1 MPLIMFVSSSF
12 NTYVNLP
19 KKKKGHDDRYLEAKK
34 MEDDIDS
41 MRQQI
46 SGADQRRFTMSKE

>member
-1 MPLIMFVSSSF
+1 
-12 NTYVNLP
+12 
-19 KKKKGHDDRYLEAKK
+19 

-46 SGADQRRFTMSKE
+46 SGADRRDLLWVRRRNWGFEFHIFMLIMLLWC

>member
-1 MPLIMFVSSSF
+1 
-12 NTYVNLP
+12 
-19 KKKKGHDDRYLEAKK
+19 

-46 SGADQRRFTMSKE
+46 SGADHKRFIMSKEEKLRF

>member
-1 MPLIMFVSSSF
+1 LGIELG
-12 NTYVNLP
+12 VNS
-19 KKKKGHDDRYLEAKK
+19 EAKK

-46 SGADQRRFTMSKE
+46 SGADHKRFIMSKEEKLRF